1 MPGVKPSKERAEE
14 EPQVLRQGRSDFN
27 SEITDNLAQFT
38 SQIWSYIFSLELSR
52 QNGQIERDLQYHY
65 WLP

>member
-38 SQIWSYIFSLELSR
+38 SQI
-52 QNGQIERDLQYHY
+52 
-65 WLP
+65 

>member
-1 MPGVKPSKERAEE
+1 MPDVKPSEKRAE

-38 SQIWSYIFSLELSR
+38 SQI
-52 QNGQIERDLQYHY
+52 
-65 WLP
+65 